1 MLSTEPGNSP
11 NFHRKIRAE
20 FPLPALEQVRR
31 RFSERMEDT
40 EPVMQQLVRVV
51 MPYFHSPKSGQG
63 LSAQPDRGT
72 SWLAS
77 RLRSVQIDEDSLES
91 MQAPPDPL
99 SPQSWESSAEIHQQ
113 MAAEE
118 G

>member
-11 NFHRKIRAE
+11 NFHRTIRAE

-51 MPYFHSPKSGQG
+51 MPYFHSPNQG
-63 LSAQPDRGT
+63 KASVRNRTGELVG
-72 SWLAS
+72 WLPGCDLCKLTKA
-77 RLRSVQIDEDSLES
+77 L
-91 MQAPPDPL
+91 
-99 SPQSWESSAEIHQQ
+99 
-113 MAAEE
+113 
-118 G
+118 